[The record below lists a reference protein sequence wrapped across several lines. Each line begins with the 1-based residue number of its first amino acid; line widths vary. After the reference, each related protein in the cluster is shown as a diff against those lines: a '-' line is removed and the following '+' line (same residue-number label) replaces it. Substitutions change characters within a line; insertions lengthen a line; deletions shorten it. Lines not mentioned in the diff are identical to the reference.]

1 MTSSPASGS
10 PAASSDPLL
19 LFRGAPRGLDR
30 AALRRFAARLCAEV
44 AAGARFCC
52 LITSDAALRRL
63 NRGFRGKDA
72 PTDVLS
78 FPCPTPEGALG
89 DIAIS
94 AHRAAQQARAFGHPV
109 ETEICILMLHGLLHL
124 MGYDHETDRG
134 RMRRAETRWRRA
146 LGLPEGLVERARR

>member
-1 MTSSPASGS
+1 LNRA
-10 PAASSDPLL
+10 LL
-19 LFRGAPRGLDR
+19 R
-30 AALRRFAARLCAEV
+30 AFAERLSAEV
-44 AAGARFCC
+44 AGGGRFCC
-52 LITSDAALRRL
+52 LVTSDAALQRL
-63 NRGFRGKDA
+63 NRGFRGKDT

-78 FPCPTPEGALG
+78 FPCPTPDGALG

-94 AHRAAQQARAFGHPV
+94 AHRAAEQAREFGHPV

-146 LGLPEGLVERARR
+146 LGLPAGLVERAHR